1 MHRLRPHPFE
11 MTAISTHPQRLRRY
25 RDIARLLVKYGRSD
39 LVRQAGLEDALD
51 PAAEVASTDDD
62 AVPAEAEELTR
73 DLEAMGPTF
82 IKLGQLLSTRTDF
95 VPPPY
100 ARALS
105 RLQDDVE
112 PFGYE
117 EVERIVS
124 EELGVRI
131 SKAFASFDSQPLASA
146 SLGQVHRAQMR
157 DGRPVVVKVQ
167 RPGIKQRIAEDMEA
181 LGELAKLVDNHTEA
195 GRRYGFA
202 DLLEQFRRSLGA
214 ELDYRREAANLNR
227 LRAIVA
233 PYPRLIVP
241 KPIEDYTTGVVL
253 TMEYIPSR
261 KVTDLGPLGLLELD
275 GAALAEELFKAY
287 LDQIL
292 VAGFFHA
299 DPHPGNVLLS
309 DDGDLVLLDLGMVA
323 RVPKAMR
330 EQLIKLLL
338 SLSDANG
345 TAAAETAIALGTPLE
360 DFDPDRFCSQAAELV
375 EISEGL
381 SVAQIDA
388 GSMVMNLLRTAADNG
403 LRLPAEL
410 SLLGKALLNLDQ
422 VAHIL
427 DPDFEPAAAIKAHSA
442 AIMQSQ
448 MKTSPGSAF
457 SALLEARDFVEQLP
471 GRVNKVMDA
480 LSGGEFHVDVKAF
493 DEAEMLRGL
502 QKLANRLTTGMVL
515 AALILGAALLMRVP
529 TSSKL
534 FGYPSIAILCFLVA
548 TAGGFILLFSIMRS
562 DHRVNQRTRK
572 RKSSGRH

>member
-1 MHRLRPHPFE
+1 

-25 RDIARLLVKYGRSD
+25 RDIARLLIKYGRSD
-39 LVRQAGLEDALD
+39 LVRQAGLDGVLD
-51 PAAEVASTDDD
+51 EATAADGAGPDDD
-62 AVPAEAEELTR
+62 AVPAEAEELTS

-95 VPPPY
+95 VPTAY

-112 PFGYE
+112 PFSYE

-124 EELGVRI
+124 QELGVRI

-146 SLGQVHRAQMR
+146 SLGQVHRAEMR

-167 RPGIKQRIAEDMEA
+167 RPGIKARIAEDMEV

-202 DLLEQFRRSLGA
+202 DLLDQFRRSLTA

-233 PYPRLIVP
+233 PYRRLVVP

-261 KVTDLGPLGLLELD
+261 KVTDIGPLGLLELD
-275 GAALAEELFKAY
+275 GAVLAEQLFKAY

-299 DPHPGNVLLS
+299 DPHPGNVMLS
-309 DDGDLVLLDLGMVA
+309 DDGNLVLLDLGMVA
-323 RVPKAMR
+323 RVPKTMR
-330 EQLIKLLL
+330 QQLIKLLL

-345 TAAAETAIALGTPLE
+345 MAAAESAIALGTPLE
-360 DFDPDRFCSQAAELV
+360 DFDSDRFCSQAAELV

-381 SVAQIDA
+381 SLAQIDA

-427 DPDFEPAAAIKAHSA
+427 EPDFEPAAAITAHSA
-442 AIMQSQ
+442 SIMQSQ
-448 MKTSPGSAF
+448 MKASPGSAF
-457 SALLEARDFVEQLP
+457 AALLETRDFIEQLP

-502 QKLANRLTTGMVL
+502 QKLANRITTGVVL

-534 FGYPSIAILCFLVA
+534 FGYPTIAMLCFLA
-548 TAGGFILLFSIMRS
+548 AAAGGFILLLSIVRS
-562 DHRVNQRTRK
+562 DHHVNARTRTRK
-572 RKSSGRH
+572 PRSSGRH